1 MVQVGDRGKNAN
13 SPANR
18 RSSSSVTGKALEGD
32 VRGKEEVKERVTKT
46 GRGRPVG
53 SKGGRSGSPATGK
66 SSNGQVPLLSR
77 QTLTQQQPP
86 HLLSQQQTPSSL
98 SNSSPLPPPLQL
110 GTSQS
115 PLPEIPL
122 HAKSSST
129 PVPMEGVSNTPIASK
144 PPGPLPRIPVFP
156 LVDSYVPD
164 PKSTD
169 RRHPRQLVPEDLGF
183 PTSQMT
189 DKIRKEDL
197 DDRLL
202 MATCAVMHGHQN
214 RALCPKEVAE
224 VMLERGWLKNAGTS
238 PFAHVSTCIRAH
250 IARASSANPP
260 YLPLLIPFELVGALT
275 VEEVRA
281 VGLHAEQR
289 PAVKRG
295 TLWYLNPRVFGPGVG
310 ADDPFVR
317 CRKEVGML
325 GSDRE
330 GVYVRGLVPLHSGHS
345 SVPSPG
351 LRLSSTLYISNGAE
365 DDGDEE
371 GMGRGKRKRRAS
383 SAMMAAM
390 STSEPTPTLLNTTS
404 SVNSASAAA
413 SPTPIAAASPVPIP
427 ALSKPPIPILQQ
439 TPTNTTTP
447 TTSRR
452 NAAFGPSSAPVR
464 SSLPK
469 LKLRLTALEEVE
481 SDVVD
486 SDGHTGEAATRR
498 KKNKKKARRAGSEG
512 VSRAG
517 SVEPTILATTELG
530 GGEGTPRSRSSTFSA
545 TSSAALLAQSLL
557 AASTSSPASTQY
569 AQSSIPPLASNPVV
583 SPDELS
589 LSNAPINQPFHRP
602 TSVPVTPSLHVSMSA
617 PDIFSHHFAA
627 APSPVDLMEQDSSS
641 DTAKTN
647 TPIST
652 NPLDSVASPPR
663 SDSADEED
671 FHEAMLRGDDF
682 DFEWGT
688 DSYTTGSSSIVS
700 VNHPNKEDQIHQSP
714 SHGELSLSFLSS
726 KQRSK
731 LPTLGDDSIPLDDST
746 IDTPATTPRNPDEMD
761 QEYKEEKEVDEKKV
775 ATEEKDEGPLGKI
788 SRVGMQA
795 TLCGAME
802 PRADRDGDDDDE
814 VVVIEKESL
823 LKPEHSRELS
833 SHFEPLSYWDEIANL
848 PFRFT
853 LESAST
859 TTLDSFTHETPSRR
873 RKDHHHPSLLRTPS
887 DISGLPAPLPSPLPL
902 DLPTMLPLAN
912 TFSPAEFDFVGVEED
927 DFVRSSS
934 VDHADSAD
942 DEDDEDDHE
951 EEEDDMVTVKVE
963 DEYSHFTNLSHPS
976 SRASSIYPLD
986 AFDREL
992 LLRATSTGASS
1003 NSSEGSDTFD
1013 PHRVVSSSLLATGLP
1028 VPQQAPSPPEATEW
1042 SMNVDFD
1049 ELDGELGTHVDL
1061 LAPESIG
1068 LEELDLAWAGEDDEE
1083 QELDNDRILLAS
1095 PKNRDNYL
1103 SPMPGP
1109 SIASASNT
1117 FLTGSSTPRFTT
1129 ALPSPLTRRPS
1140 LMGDLGKGK
1149 ATVAQTDRED
1159 GTAVDASPPRR
1170 TSGRKTSKTLKAQQE
1185 VASDFIAEKEEQE
1198 EEEVTAVA
1206 EEEDEEEEPEED
1218 VGAVR
1223 RSSRSTKS
1231 ALASP
1236 RKSARR
1242 AATAVQK

>member
-1 MVQVGDRGKNAN
+1 MVQAGDRGKNAS

-18 RSSSSVTGKALEGD
+18 RSANSVTAKAPEGD
-32 VRGKEEVKERVTKT
+32 ARGSEDGTARVTKT
-46 GRGRPVG
+46 SRARASGTKPGRGQ
-53 SKGGRSGSPATGK
+53 SPASTVGV
-66 SSNGQVPLLSR
+66 SGTEIEPSR
-77 QTLTQQQPP
+77 PSPTQQQQP
-86 HLLSQQQTPSSL
+86 HRISQAQSE
-98 SNSSPLPPPLQL
+98 PLPL
-110 GTSQS
+110 GSTQS
-115 PLPEIPL
+115 PLPEIPSV
-122 HAKSSST
+122 AASGSIAATPSST
-129 PVPMEGVSNTPIASK
+129 PAPMEGVSTAAPSSIPLAAK
-144 PPGPLPRIPVFP
+144 PAGPLPRIPVFP

-183 PTSQMT
+183 PTSEMT
-189 DKIRKEDL
+189 GKIRKEDL

-202 MATCAVMHGHQN
+202 MATCAVMHRHQN

-250 IARASSANPP
+250 IARSSSANPP

-295 TLWYLNPRVFGPGVG
+295 TLWYLNPRVFGPGIG

-317 CRKEVGML
+317 CRREVGMA

-330 GVYVRGLVPLHSGHS
+330 GVYVRGLVPLHATHP

-390 STSEPTPTLLNTTS
+390 STSEPTSGLAHSSTTATVS
-404 SVNSASAAA
+404 A
-413 SPTPIAAASPVPIP
+413 SPTPIAVAPSPVTIP
-427 ALSKPPIPILQQ
+427 APKPLLPLQQ
-439 TPTNTTTP
+439 TPTNPITAS
-447 TTSRR
+447 SRR

-469 LKLRLTALEEVE
+469 LKLRLTALEEVD

-486 SDGHTGEAATRR
+486 SDGHTGEAAARR
-498 KKNKKKARRAGSEG
+498 KKNKKKVRRAGSEG

-517 SVEPTILATTELG
+517 SAEPTPPALADQPAL
-530 GGEGTPRSRSSTFSA
+530 GTPRSRSSTFSA

-557 AASTSSPASTQY
+557 AASTSSPVPT
-569 AQSSIPPLASNPVV
+569 PLAQAAIAPLTTNPVV

-589 LSNAPINQPFHRP
+589 LSNASINLAFHRP
-602 TSVPVTPSLHVSMSA
+602 TSLPATPALHMSMSA
-617 PDIFSHHFAA
+617 PNIFSHHFAA
-627 APSPVDLMEQDSSS
+627 APSPVDLMDHDSSS
-641 DTAKTN
+641 DTAKN
-647 TPIST
+647 TPVSAK
-652 NPLDSVASPPR
+652 PLDSASSPPR

-682 DFEWGT
+682 DFEWGA
-688 DSYTTGSSSIVS
+688 DSYTTGSSSVAS
-700 VNHPNKEDQIHQSP
+700 VHNNAMDKEDLHDQQSP
-714 SHGELSLSFLSS
+714 QPGDLSLPPLSF
-726 KQRSK
+726 KQRNNK
-731 LPTLGDDSIPLDDST
+731 VPIFGDDVATLDEAT
-746 IDTPATTPRNPDEMD
+746 IDTPATTPRNPDELD
-761 QEYKEEKEVDEKKV
+761 QEYKDETDAGDKKDE
-775 ATEEKDEGPLGKI
+775 AEEKDEGPLGKI

-802 PRADRDGDDDDE
+802 TRSEREEEEEDD
-814 VVVIEKESL
+814 VVIIEKESL
-823 LKPEHSRELS
+823 IK
-833 SHFEPLSYWDEIANL
+833 DENS
-848 PFRFT
+848 P
-853 LESAST
+853 ST
-859 TTLDSFTHETPSRR
+859 ATLDAYVHETPARR
-873 RKDHHHPSLLRTPS
+873 RQPSLLRSPS
-887 DISGLPAPLPSPLPL
+887 DLSGVPAPLPSPLPL
-902 DLPTMLPLAN
+902 DIPSMLPLSGA
-912 TFSPAEFDFVGVEED
+912 FSPNEFDFVGVDDD

-942 DEDDEDDHE
+942 DEDDEEDHD
-951 EEEDDMVTVKVE
+951 EEDDMINVKVE
-963 DEYSHFTNLSHPS
+963 DDDARFTHLSHPS

-986 AFDREL
+986 AFDRDL
-992 LLRATSTGASS
+992 LLRATSAGASS
-1003 NSSEGSDTFD
+1003 NSSEGSDSFD
-1013 PHRVVSSSLLATGLP
+1013 PHLVVSSSLLATGLP

-1083 QELDNDRILLAS
+1083 QELDNDRIVLAS
-1095 PKNRDNYL
+1095 PKSRGTYL
-1103 SPMPGP
+1103 SPAPRP
-1109 SIASASNT
+1109 TTIAAASNT

-1129 ALPSPLTRRPS
+1129 ALPAPLIRRPS
-1140 LMGDLGKGK
+1140 LMGDIGKGK
-1149 ATVAQTDRED
+1149 ATVAPAEQIED
-1159 GTAVDASPPRR
+1159 KVEVSPPRR
-1170 TSGRKTSKTLKAQQE
+1170 TSSRRTSKALKVQE
-1185 VASDFIAEKEEQE
+1185 EKAEPEQE
-1198 EEEVTAVA
+1198 ELVPAAAGEEVAA
-1206 EEEDEEEEPEED
+1206 LAEED
-1218 VGAVR
+1218 VGGVR
-1223 RSSRSTKS
+1223 RSERRTKS
-1231 ALASP
+1231 TLASP
-1236 RKSARR
+1236 RKSIRR
-1242 AATAVQK
+1242 VSAAAGK